1 MKTPKHAP
9 LLLSILSAAGMV
21 ATVVTAVKVTPK
33 AVKLLHKESEEMYGD
48 PYAYDTLDA
57 VKICWKCYIPSAI
70 IGTATIVCIFGI
82 NTLGKKQQASLVSAY
97 GLMNRAYHDYQRK
110 VKEIHG
116 EEGHRQIM
124 KELAVEKAV
133 APEIIAPGYFGA
145 SSLDFEDADEEP
157 RLFYDGFTGRY
168 FESTISKVLQ
178 AEYHLNRNF
187 CLGMIPSLNDFY
199 ELLGLKKTEEGDRL
213 GWTNADGDYY
223 WIDFNHY
230 KTIYEDDNLECW
242 VIDAVQTPTDAFLD
256 DL

>member
-1 MKTPKHAP
+1 MKTPKYAP

-21 ATVVTAVKVTPK
+21 ATVATAVKATPK
-33 AVKLLHKESEEMYGD
+33 AVQLIRENGEDQTKLN
-48 PYAYDTLDA
+48 A
-57 VKICWKCYIPSAI
+57 VKACWKCYIPSAI

-82 NTLGKKQQASLVSAY
+82 NTLSKKQQASLVSAY

-116 EEGHRQIM
+116 EEGHRKIM
-124 KELAVEKAV
+124 KELAVEKAT
-133 APEIIAPGYFGA
+133 APDIVAPGYFGA

-187 CLGMIPSLNDFY
+187 CLGAIPSLNDFY
-199 ELLGLKKTEEGDRL
+199 ELLGLEKTEEGDRI
-213 GWTNADGDYY
+213 GWTNANGDYY

-230 KTIYEDDNLECW
+230 KTLYEDDILECW